1 MDKNSPRPSAQL
13 RRLGPLLCAL
23 IPFLIYVRTLAPT
36 VFTFDSAEFATG
48 AYTLGIIHATGYPF
62 YLLLAKLFTLL
73 PIGDVAYRV
82 NLMSAVWGAVTI
94 GLLYLICYRITARVW
109 LSVAVALFYA
119 FSYYYWREAVIAE
132 TATLN
137 TTLISLLILLL
148 LSPSEHWYPKT
159 MALAGLILGLS
170 FANHMSTILTIPAIA
185 YWGVVNR
192 ERMQPWPKAAA
203 VFSVFVLFG
212 LLLYLYLPIRYLAD
226 PPLNY
231 AKMYFDVDLTTPG
244 GLWSWITA
252 EMFRPYMVAHDGLAI
267 LDETV
272 RYFTWLWTNFL
283 GAGVFIGIIGLGQML
298 RRDARQFAFF
308 GLLYA
313 AYTLFFI
320 NYRVVDKDRMFSLS
334 YLVWAIWLAYGAR
347 ALNDWIGATRAKQPR
362 LNPPLRKGSEGWG
375 SALIALLALIA
386 LVLNYPFADQSSNR
400 MASEFAG
407 QLLQNARPAAFV
419 VTEWT
424 WATPLEYYQIVEN
437 RRPDVTVFDR
447 GLAGLAVWNRLRQ
460 QGIPDSLALEH
471 ITQSLAD
478 RIQSEIARRPVY
490 ATEYDDALT
499 RWFVFI
505 PENRYYR
512 LEPRPGALP

>member
-1 MDKNSPRPSAQL
+1 MNNDKPKIIV
-13 RRLGPLLCAL
+13 LGLLCVGVSFAV
-23 IPFLIYVRTLAPT
+23 YWRTLAPT

-48 AYTLGIIHATGYPF
+48 AYTLGITHATGYPF

-73 PIGDVAYRV
+73 AIGDVAYRV

-109 LSVAVALFYA
+109 LSAAVALCSA

-159 MALAGLILGLS
+159 MALSGLILGLS
-170 FANHMSTILTIPAIA
+170 FANHMSTILTIPAIV

-192 ERMQPWPKAAA
+192 ERMQPWPKAIAI
-203 VFSVFVLFG
+203 FSLFVLFG
-212 LLLYLYLPIRYLAD
+212 LLFYLYLPIRYVAD

-272 RYFTWLWTNFL
+272 KYLTWLWTNFL
-283 GAGVFIGIIGLGQML
+283 GAGVLIGIIGLVQML
-298 RRDARQFAFF
+298 RRDPRQFVFF
-308 GLLYA
+308 ALLYA

-320 NYRVVDKDRMFSLS
+320 NYRVVDKDRMFSVS
-334 YLVWAIWLAYGAR
+334 YLLWAIWLAYGVLAID
-347 ALNDWIGATRAKQPR
+347 AWFGAQRMRGGVA
-362 LNPPLRKGSEGWG
+362 
-375 SALIALLALIA
+375 SAFVAILALVT

-407 QLLQNARPAAFV
+407 QLLQNARPAAFI

-447 GLAGLAVWNRLRQ
+447 GLAGLAVWNRLRER
-460 QGIPDSLALEH
+460 GIPDSLALER
-471 ITQSLAD
+471 ITQSLAE